1 MFRKARLDRYAND
14 NGRIDYEYFCNATP
28 HQRSR
33 SLYNDKEAQRRFEAA
48 LNTPPLRVAKKK
60 QNAKKKQ
67 KKNKKRAPPKRD

>member
-1 MFRKARLDRYAND
+1 MFRKVRLDRYAND
-14 NGRIDYEYFCNATP
+14 NGRIDYEYICNATP

-60 QNAKKKQ
+60 Q